1 MTRITR
7 MSLKERRALE
17 DFEYLLHHV
26 ESDEKGKE
34 EIHHCY
40 IYDHISNLFE
50 QDHLVIRNGKA
61 YLNNKEIKDGLFH
74 IIKGL
79 EPTQETVWSDKE
91 AEENKITPKKMKAGM
106 TLKEKA
112 KEW

>member
-1 MTRITR
+1 
-7 MSLKERRALE
+7 MSLKEHKALE

-26 ESDEKGKE
+26 EINEQGKE

-40 IYDHISNLFE
+40 VYDHIANLFE
-50 QDHLVIRNGKA
+50 QDHLVIKNGKA
-61 YLNNKEIKDGLFH
+61 YLNNKQIKDGVFH

-79 EPTQETVWSDKE
+79 EPTQETDWSNEE
-91 AEENKITPKKMKAGM
+91 AEQNKINPKSMKSGM
-106 TLKEKA
+106 TFKEKS